1 MEFLTDAD
9 SLLMPDNIEDVDAE
23 TLLEIIEQ
31 DSFVTVLFYDESKK
45 SARALDSME
54 NIDDETDVFNIR

>member
-9 SLLMPDNIEDVDAE
+9 SLLMPDNIEDVDAD